1 MLSSSF
7 QACAGTL
14 ANEGHQG
21 QAKATALL
29 QECVWYPDIRQCV
42 KEKIGKCAVCQVTSQ
57 PNPPKPIQSTPMPS
71 HAWNE
76 VNIDLCGPFPSSYY
90 ILVVVDVHS

>member
-1 MLSSSF
+1 MLPSSF
-7 QACAGTL
+7 QVGADTL

-29 QECVWYPDIRQCV
+29 QECVWYPEIRQCV

-57 PNPPKPIQSTPMPS
+57 PNPPKPIQVTPMPS
-71 HAWNE
+71 HAGNE
-76 VNIDLCGPFPSSYY
+76 VKIDVWAISIKLLHPCGC
-90 ILVVVDVHS
+90 